1 MCFLGEPFRELLIPW
16 KFAIEYLCTVE
27 GRKNL
32 GEEVVF
38 VIMAVLQRALPYA
51 AVPVREETPDA
62 AVAASHLKKE
72 AAKWLSSSAN

>member
-1 MCFLGEPFRELLIPW
+1 MPGHGRGAKEP
-16 KFAIEYLCTVE
+16 
-27 GRKNL
+27 GG

-38 VIMAVLQRALPYA
+38 VIVAVLQRALPNA

-62 AVAASHLKKE
+62 AVSASHLKKE